1 MKLRNNGFAI
11 SLVLYGLLVLFLIL
25 VVAMLGILSSYKSR
39 MNKLID
45 EGNNGARENVKN
57 QIEIDNM
64 VVIKIDDNTFKKCKE
79 SSIKDSIVYKEPL
92 IMSDGLSYDDLAKNS
107 FMNSLLI
114 NDCKTSDE
122 CFFSSNEVNCVDGGS
137 TYYKCDAKIYNNC
150 IDSELVEGYKDLK
163 IYSNEENTNNS

>member
-1 MKLRNNGFAI
+1 MKLKNNGFAI
-11 SLVLYGLLVLFLIL
+11 SVILYGLLVLFLIL

-45 EGNNGARENVKN
+45 EGNNGARENIRK

-64 VVIKIDDNTFKKCKE
+64 TVIKISDNTFKKCKE
-79 SSIKDSIVYKEPL
+79 SSIKDRIVNKESL

-114 NDCKTSDE
+114 NDC
-122 CFFSSNEVNCVDGGS
+122 
-137 TYYKCDAKIYNNC
+137 
-150 IDSELVEGYKDLK
+150 
-163 IYSNEENTNNS
+163 NTR